1 MKQVNYFQIY
11 GNSSW
16 NFPATLAAKHF
27 MLHSFIHTVSYYEI
41 AVALYSLTSLKS
53 HIMHLHS

>member
-11 GNSSW
+11 ENSSW

-41 AVALYSLTSLKS
+41 AVAL
-53 HIMHLHS
+53 